1 MLLECFIRKI
11 SKKQYYSGQKSLS
24 PCQADPVCS
33 DKVKTGIMSKPVE
46 ECDMEPGQV
55 CRQVTKLVPGLQA
68 QEECVQV
75 PKEICSVYEDN
86 DSEGGQIDT

>member
-1 MLLECFIRKI
+1 MMFDNDN
-11 SKKQYYSGQKSLS
+11 
-24 PCQADPVCS
+24 CQTGPVCS
-33 DKVKTGIMSKPVE
+33 DKVKTVIISKPVE

-68 QEECVQV
+68 QEECVHV

-86 DSEGGQIDT
+86 DSEGGQIET